1 MDCPPIGLQPC
12 SRIMHAMH
20 AQACG
25 QKACPSSTAAPI
37 AVPQPAPFI
46 CRQRDPSGSS
56 PACSAAPRASSHLHH
71 RQRRRGRRL
80 HPLQIAAG
88 QRGDAGRSTDLW
100 SEDLTDTS
108 WGAGWETAGNGD
120 EQREVP
126 QIWPEAEV
134 GPHKPPCTLET
145 APFPNPW
152 RGSIDSSTSYAILIV
167 GAEEQYERL
176 VARMPSLDTSTMEAG
191 SAHATAVGIKLHVRL
206 LNIGP

>member
-1 MDCPPIGLQPC
+1 MALQLGLQPC
-12 SRIMHAMH
+12 GRIMHVMQ

-25 QKACPSSTAAPI
+25 QKACPSSTAAAT

-56 PACSAAPRASSHLHH
+56 PACSAAPRASSQLHH
-71 RQRRRGRRL
+71 RQRRRGRHL
-80 HPLQIAAG
+80 HPLQTAAS

-108 WGAGWETAGNGD
+108 WGAGWETVGNGD

-134 GPHKPPCTLET
+134 GPHSLLAHWKLLVFPTQRHAYIKEACTLHLLCCVTE
-145 APFPNPW
+145 
-152 RGSIDSSTSYAILIV
+152 RKV
-167 GAEEQYERL
+167 GELKR
-176 VARMPSLDTSTMEAG
+176 
-191 SAHATAVGIKLHVRL
+191 IC
-206 LNIGP
+206 II